1 MGVDERFKAKKR
13 ERNQILKQ
21 KSQRKKN
28 KKGVQKKK
36 LINTHVK
43 VILVP
48 LLKNMY
54 YQKLIDKY
62 ILMLSSRS
70 TS

>member
-28 KKGVQKKK
+28 KKEVQKKK

-43 VILVP
+43 VILVS

-62 ILMLSSRS
+62 ILMLWSRS

>member
-28 KKGVQKKK
+28 KKGVRKKK
-36 LINTHVK
+36 LINTTCESNISIVAEEHV
-43 VILVP
+43 
-48 LLKNMY
+48 
-54 YQKLIDKY
+54 
-62 ILMLSSRS
+62 LSEINR
-70 TS
+70 